1 MKYIGFMIAIVL
13 VLAGCTGRDPSTP
26 QETTGCPLPE
36 TVTFERL
43 LITGIT
49 DDDVILIPENGLEV
63 TIEAEIDRN
72 GYDEMFNTCYV
83 MREGALSKRY
93 GLAFQPFLSGIEE
106 RSSTDMFK
114 LSCAED
120 GNVQIEQ
127 PNLAVFVPYIANL
140 DVNDTNRQMLNDLVD
155 LDDEAAI
162 AEFIAPKNTK
172 ERKTKIWVQH
182 VEEVKALGVRGLR
195 SNEIKVECPRN

>member
-1 MKYIGFMIAIVL
+1 MKYVSLIIAIVL
-13 VLAGCTGRDPSTP
+13 ILAGCAGKNPSNEE
-26 QETTGCPLPE
+26 QVTGCPLPE
-36 TVTFERL
+36 NVTFERL
-43 LITGIT
+43 LITGVA
-49 DDDVILIPENGLEV
+49 DDNVILIPENGLEV

-93 GLAFQPFLSGIEE
+93 GLAFQPFLPDIEE
-106 RSSTDMFK
+106 RSSIDMFK

-140 DVNDTNRQMLNDLVD
+140 DANDSNRQMLNNLVN

-182 VEEVKALGVRGLR
+182 VEEVRTLGIRGLR
-195 SNEIKVECPRN
+195 SNEIKVECSRN